1 VKILL
6 WHGYLLGGTGSNV
19 YTRSLARAWSE
30 LGHAVT
36 LFCQEHHPEQYDL
49 GGARVV
55 RPDIGR
61 ILPVFVLDR
70 YEGFEARRVQELS
83 LAERRRFV
91 EANAAALREHLPAD
105 VVFTNHIVLGGPV
118 GAAAGVPYG
127 VKAHGSELEF
137 SMRGNE
143 ELCAWGRE
151 SLASALAIFAGT
163 EHIRRVLEQVLG
175 PGDFL
180 ERVRLVPP
188 GVDVEGFRPQ
198 AREAALA
205 GLIEEAKLDLPNPLS
220 RNERLPDDG
229 NPERLT
235 AFLAGDEP
243 TVVYVGK
250 LSREKGVHLLLQA
263 LEQIDAR
270 AVVIGFGEERR
281 ALEAQAAGRR
291 VLFTGPLEHRH
302 LAHLFPLARV
312 AVTPSIFPEAFG
324 MVAAEAAAC
333 GVPPLVAR
341 HSGLAEI
348 AAGLEAEYPPGHRR
362 LASFSPGEVDD
373 LAEKLAA
380 ILALPSGE
388 WQQLSAAARR
398 AAVDRWSWARV
409 AALIL
414 SAGWG
419 TSSA

>member
-1 VKILL
+1 
-6 WHGYLLGGTGSNV
+6 
-19 YTRSLARAWSE
+19 
-30 LGHAVT
+30 
-36 LFCQEHHPEQYDL
+36 
-49 GGARVV
+49 
-55 RPDIGR
+55 
-61 ILPVFVLDR
+61 
-70 YEGFEARRVQELS
+70 
-83 LAERRRFV
+83 
-91 EANAAALREHLPAD
+91 
-105 VVFTNHIVLGGPV
+105 
-118 GAAAGVPYG
+118 
-127 VKAHGSELEF
+127 
-137 SMRGNE
+137 M
-143 ELCAWGRE
+143 
-151 SLASALAIFAGT
+151 
-163 EHIRRVLEQVLG
+163 
-175 PGDFL
+175 
-180 ERVRLVPP
+180 
-188 GVDVEGFRPQ
+188 
-198 AREAALA
+198 
-205 GLIEEAKLDLPNPLS
+205 
-220 RNERLPDDG
+220 
-229 NPERLT
+229 
-235 AFLAGDEP
+235 
-243 TVVYVGK
+243 
-250 LSREKGVHLLLQA
+250 GVHLLLEA

-270 AVVIGFGEERR
+270 AVVVGFGEERG

-348 AAGLEAEYPPGHRR
+348 AAGLEAEYPPEHRR
-362 LASFSPGEVDD
+362 LTSFAPGEVED

-388 WQQLSAAARR
+388 WLQLSAAARR